1 MYLLTVPLWIPNSLA
16 IPIMDSP
23 LRFACC
29 TAFHLYYDGSRG
41 GSYSQQAANGIFT
54 GAMARLYGW
63 TALGVVTTGAVGWL
77 SRQTGI
83 QESILENL
91 GMIEYFVV
99 LGVWLACIFG
109 PSFLASG
116 VSPAVAGAGHLVFT
130 AITGLMI
137 STILWAYTGD
147 TIIMAFAL
155 TTGVFAVMS
164 AIGYTTKRDLSGLGT
179 MCMIGLFGVIIAS
192 VVNWFIGSNMLSW
205 IITLVALPIFLALT
219 VYQTKQ
225 VKELAQ
231 EAAMRGDQRA
241 ASQIA
246 IMGAVGLYVVFLN
259 IFLIL
264 LRILDIFGG
273 D

>member
-1 MYLLTVPLWIPNSLA
+1 MTN
-16 IPIMDSP
+16 
-23 LRFACC
+23 
-29 TAFHLYYDGSRG
+29 LYYDGSRG
-41 GSYSQQAANGIFT
+41 EFYSQEAADSIFT
-54 GAMARLYGW
+54 GAMTRLYGW
-63 TALGVVTTGAVGWL
+63 VALGVVTTGAVAWISHQAGAL
-77 SRQTGI
+77 
-83 QESILENL
+83 ESIIENF
-91 GMIEYFVV
+91 GMIGYLVV
-99 LGVWLACIFG
+99 LGVWIAFIFG
-109 PSFLASG
+109 LSFLAHR
-116 VSPAVAGAGHLVFT
+116 VPPAVAGGAYLVFT

-137 STILWAYTGD
+137 STIFWEYTGD
-147 TIIMAFAL
+147 TIILAFAL

-192 VVNWFIGSNMLSW
+192 VINIFIGSNGLSW
-205 IITLVALPIFLALT
+205 IITLVFLPILLGLV

-231 EAAMRGDQRA
+231 EAAMRGDERA

-264 LRILDIFGG
+264 LRILDFFGG

>member
-1 MYLLTVPLWIPNSLA
+1 MAN
-16 IPIMDSP
+16 
-23 LRFACC
+23 
-29 TAFHLYYDGSRG
+29 LYYDGSRG
-41 GSYSQQAANGIFT
+41 GFYPQQAADAIFT
-54 GAMARLYGW
+54 GAMTRLYGW
-63 TALGVVTTGAVGWL
+63 VALGVVTTGAVAWISHQAGAL
-77 SRQTGI
+77 
-83 QESILENL
+83 ESIIENFGL
-91 GMIEYFVV
+91 IGYLVV
-99 LGVWLACIFG
+99 MGVWIAFIFG
-109 PSFLASG
+109 LSFLAHR
-116 VSPAVAGAGHLVFT
+116 VPPAVAGGAYLVFT

-137 STILWAYTGD
+137 STIFWEYTGD
-147 TIIMAFAL
+147 TIILAFAL

-192 VVNWFIGSNMLSW
+192 VVNIFIGSNGLSW
-205 IITLVALPIFLALT
+205 IITLVFLPILLGLT

-231 EAAMRGDQRA
+231 EAAMRGDERA

-273 D
+273 E